1 MGAKQFPR
9 SQHAQEQTASAN
21 PVSDG
26 KNVNGTVLMTL
37 KMYEWFDEAY
47 DSPQPGLTD
56 EEVKTAVEQG
66 KAAIKSSEIVDPEEL
81 TE

>member
-1 MGAKQFPR
+1 
-9 SQHAQEQTASAN
+9 
-21 PVSDG
+21 
-26 KNVNGTVLMTL
+26 MTL